1 MALLCMLRLLRQ
13 LPPDA
18 QPAVHC
24 HVFACP
30 AIGNEALALYVK
42 KMGWERYFSNM
53 LIPGTTVPP
62 EFRQVLKAVLRRVDV
77 DSFPRRTC
85 LALATCLS
93 SSAVNARHFTA
104 VKPAHINIFCM
115 QRNAQV

>member
-1 MALLCMLRLLRQ
+1 MALLCTLRLLRQ

-18 QPAVHC
+18 QPEVHC

-53 LIPGTTVPP
+53 LIPGVPVAP
-62 EFRQVLKAVLRRVDV
+62 DFN
-77 DSFPRRTC
+77 
-85 LALATCLS
+85 S
-93 SSAVNARHFTA
+93 SEE
-104 VKPAHINIFCM
+104 
-115 QRNAQV
+115 

>member
-1 MALLCMLRLLRQ
+1 MALLCTLRLLRQ

-53 LIPGTTVPP
+53 LIPGIPMSSDSNGQLHCSL
-62 EFRQVLKAVLRRVDV
+62 QVWKACIGVL
-77 DSFPRRTC
+77 
-85 LALATCLS
+85 
-93 SSAVNARHFTA
+93 
-104 VKPAHINIFCM
+104 M
-115 QRNAQV
+115 